1 VLNIGYFVFGC
12 FEHSVLGVFWK
23 VLESF
28 GNHAFE
34 KQCFGRHFV
43 CYGTPADCAVV
54 CRCCLLLRWYSVGTP
69 LVLRWYSVGTP
80 LVLRWYSVGTPLV
93 LRWYSVVV
101 VLSASGAYSNVDRTL
116 HTGGSF
122 TQHVYYAVAASNV
135 WDPTYVY
142 DCPAGY
148 HWASTDE
155 ALQWVGTSGGTSGG
169 TTTTPRQPSYYDQ
182 CGWEGYMFG
191 GKKRVKF
198 RFSDSPT
205 TGAYKSAGTYEDGD
219 IVVGDFTTKEF
230 AGTVC
235 VKAADDGDVVR
246 RRRTWR

>member
-1 VLNIGYFVFGC
+1 MVVNGVSGVVCVLNIGYFVFGC
-12 FEHSVLGVFWK
+12 FEHSVVGVFWTSCFLRNSALEGMLFVMARPLT
-23 VLESF
+23 VL
-28 GNHAFE
+28 
-34 KQCFGRHFV
+34 FV
-43 CYGTPADCAVV
+43 AAVV
-54 CRCCLLLRWYSVGTP
+54 TPLLFVTPLLLRC
-69 LVLRWYSVGTP
+69 
-80 LVLRWYSVGTPLV
+80 
-93 LRWYSVVV
+93 YSVVTPLLLRCYSV
-101 VLSASGAYSNVDRTL
+101 VAPLLLRCYFLLSGAYSNVDRTL

-155 ALQWVGTSGGTSGG
+155 ALQWVGSSGGTTSGG
-169 TTTTPRQPSYYDQ
+169 TTTTTTRQPSYYDQ

>member
-1 VLNIGYFVFGC
+1 MVVNGGGGGGVSGVVCVLNIGYFVFGC
-12 FEHSVLGVFWK
+12 FEHSVVGVFWTSCFLRNSALEGMLFVMARPLT
-23 VLESF
+23 VL
-28 GNHAFE
+28 
-34 KQCFGRHFV
+34 FV
-43 CYGTPADCAVV
+43 AAVV
-54 CRCCLLLRWYSVGTP
+54 TPLLLRCYF
-69 LVLRWYSVGTP
+69 LL
-80 LVLRWYSVGTPLV
+80 
-93 LRWYSVVV
+93 
-101 VLSASGAYSNVDRTL
+101 SGAYSNVDRTL

-155 ALQWVGTSGGTSGG
+155 ALQWVGSSGQGTSGG